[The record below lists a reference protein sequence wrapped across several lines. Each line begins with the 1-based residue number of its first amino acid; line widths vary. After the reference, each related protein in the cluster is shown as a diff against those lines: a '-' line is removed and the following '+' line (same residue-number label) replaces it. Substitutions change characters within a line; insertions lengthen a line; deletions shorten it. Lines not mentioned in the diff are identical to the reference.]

1 MTTLSPSASAVRR
14 RARGGTEPGQG
25 GYVTCAK
32 VCLALTVLGGAASA
46 VVDLRVVLTVL
57 NLAAFALAIVGLRYP
72 ALGVLGITM
81 LCTLDPMVGPLL
93 LTGGLFRWNTLNYW
107 LLLVMFVWSPYLV
120 RQSDLTTRCFEVLML
135 VIGLGLVFGPEPEL
149 GVQQVLRMVTMLG
162 ILIYLVRGSASLDP
176 WYWAA
181 LLSGTLGA
189 TLTAAY
195 VFNEPR
201 LPYVN
206 PNVWSFLPMGAM
218 LLIALIYPLCSDR
231 PGRQNLLGSLAVING
246 GWVFLSTS
254 RGSLLVALIIL
265 AYIVVGASNMRR
277 SLVYLCLGGL
287 ACLFLVSEF
296 SELSAKS
303 LERVQLLFDS
313 SKKARVRTSGRWDL
327 ALGGYYIVRDH
338 PLGVGTGG
346 FARAWSELGRKEG
359 MSNFHQ
365 GKEFA
370 AHSGWVKIAA
380 ENGIPGIVLLLA
392 YALSFLILARRSPYP
407 IVRKMG
413 LLVSIVL
420 ITSWL
425 SAEFDSKGLWL
436 FCAGATVLI
445 QAAERRR
452 VEG

>member
-1 MTTLSPSASAVRR
+1 ML
-14 RARGGTEPGQG
+14 
-25 GYVTCAK
+25 
-32 VCLALTVLGGAASA
+32 VLGLLGAAA
-46 VVDLRVVLTVL
+46 TVVVDLRVVLTVL
-57 NLAAFALAIVGLRYP
+57 NLAAFGLAIVGLRYP

-81 LCTLDPMVGPLL
+81 LCTLDPLVAPLL

-107 LLLVMFVWSPYLV
+107 LLFVMFVWSPYLM
-120 RQSDLTTRCFEVLML
+120 RQSDLSTRCFQLLM
-135 VIGLGLVFGPEPEL
+135 VVMGLGLLFAPEPAL
-149 GVQQVLRMVTMLG
+149 GIQQMFRMVTMLG
-162 ILIYLVRGSASLDP
+162 IMIYLVRGSDSLGP

-181 LLSGTLGA
+181 LLSGALA
-189 TLTAAY
+189 ASLTAAY

-206 PNVWSFLPMGAM
+206 PNVWSFLPMGA
-218 LLIALIYPLCSDR
+218 LLFIGLVYPLVADR
-231 PGRQNLLGSLAVING
+231 PGRQNILGSLAVVNA

-254 RGSLLVALIIL
+254 RGSLLVALIVL
-265 AYIVVGASNMRR
+265 AYIVVAASNMRR

-287 ACLFLVSEF
+287 ACLFLLSQF
-296 SELSAKS
+296 SDLSAKS

-346 FARAWSELGRKEG
+346 FARQWSELGRREG

-370 AHSGWVKIAA
+370 AHSGWVKIMA
-380 ENGIPGIVLLLA
+380 ENGIPGLLLLLA
-392 YALSFLILARRSPYP
+392 YALSFLIVGRRSPYP

-413 LLVSIVL
+413 TLVSVVL
-420 ITSWL
+420 LASWI

-436 FCAGATVLI
+436 FCAGAAVLL
-445 QAAERRR
+445 QAAGRRR

>member
-1 MTTLSPSASAVRR
+1 MTTLTPSASAVRR
-14 RARGGTEPGQG
+14 SPPQSREGQG
-25 GYVTCAK
+25 AYVTWAK
-32 VCLALTVLGGAASA
+32 IMLALGVLGAAA
-46 VVDLRVVLTVL
+46 TVVVDLRVVLTVL
-57 NLAAFALAIVGLRYP
+57 NLAAFGLAIVGLRYP
-72 ALGVLGITM
+72 ALGVLGIVM
-81 LCTLDPMVGPLL
+81 LCTLDPLVGPLL

-107 LLLVMFVWSPYLV
+107 LLLVMFVWSPYLA
-120 RQSDLTTRCFEVLML
+120 RQSDLSTRCFQLLML
-135 VIGLGLVFGPEPEL
+135 VIGLGLVFGPEPDL
-149 GVQQVLRMVTMLG
+149 GMQQVLRMVTMLG
-162 ILIYLVRGSASLDP
+162 IMIYLMRGSESLDP
-176 WYWAA
+176 WYWAT
-181 LLSGTLGA
+181 LLGGTLGA
-189 TLTAAY
+189 VLTAAY

-206 PNVWSFLPMGAM
+206 PNVWSFLPMGSM
-218 LLIALIYPLCSDR
+218 LLIGLVYPLVADR
-231 PGRQNLLGSLAVING
+231 AGRQNLLGSLAVING

-254 RGSLLVALIIL
+254 RGSLLVAIIIL

-287 ACLFLVSEF
+287 ACLFLVSQF
-296 SELSAKS
+296 SDLSSKS

-346 FARAWSELGRKEG
+346 FARAWSELGRREG

-380 ENGIPGIVLLLA
+380 ENGIPGILLLLA
-392 YALSFLILARRSPYP
+392 YALSFMIVARRSPYP
-407 IVRKMG
+407 TVRKMG
-413 LLVSIVL
+413 TLVSIVL
-420 ITSWL
+420 LTSWL

-436 FCAGATVLI
+436 FCAGATVLL
-445 QAAERRR
+445 QAAQRRR